1 MFKTCKQCQKGKNI
15 TKGLICSACKMKK
28 KRERDKVVTGSHNKV
43 VTGSHI
49 PYVIPTFS
57 EEKRK
62 QRLTDEEK
70 QRILQEICG
79 DFISDVK
86 APVNVKADVKAN
98 VKADVKASG
107 INWHPDDYQLCTD
120 EEELLRRIEL
130 ADREHRLLLKEK
142 R

>member
-1 MFKTCKQCQKGKNI
+1 MKVCSRCQKEKKDSSYPNRSS
-15 TKGLICSACKMKK
+15 ICSAC
-28 KRERDKVVTGSHNKV
+28 
-43 VTGSHI
+43 
-49 PYVIPTFS
+49 YV
-57 EEKRK
+57 KAY
-62 QRLTDEEK
+62 RLNVK
-70 QRILQEICG
+70 AN
-79 DFISDVK
+79 VK

>member
-43 VTGSHI
+43 VT
-49 PYVIPTFS
+49 V
-57 EEKRK
+57 
-62 QRLTDEEK
+62 
-70 QRILQEICG
+70 
-79 DFISDVK
+79 
-86 APVNVKADVKAN
+86 N

-107 INWHPDDYQLCTD
+107 INWHPDDYQPCTD